1 MLVTNELL
9 VNSFIYSHILGGS
22 LLVIS
27 PLLLFSRGGDHLDH
41 LLLAP
46 LSFSIAFD
54 LLAQESL
61 LWPFPGHFSVVPCF
75 SGIGGPRTWTQC
87 RRIASSTC

>member
-1 MLVTNELL
+1 MLVRNELL

-27 PLLLFSRGGDHLDH
+27 PLLLFSRGGDHL
-41 LLLAP
+41 LLAP
-46 LSFSIAFD
+46 LSFTVAFD

-87 RRIASSTC
+87 RRITSSTC